1 MRIKG
6 TPDSC
11 KLTLKDEW
19 FIICNICVIICG
31 YFGFSQHAVI
41 QRGYERNGGECMSDT
56 EDRDDRDFDVLEDDQ
71 NTSDAPSTDKDD
83 DFDYLKE
90 IEAIEA
96 QERELEE
103 QRQKKKAE
111 LDKLRAEHAKEE
123 HKRSVQRKREMK
135 ERKKE
140 AEWLGEPFDDDVE
153 TVPVQKKKSKKGIA
167 AIVII
172 ILIAIGAGS
181 GYAYKMQMDKKTVA
195 DFEQKVASFQS
206 EKLDGRDF
214 GTHQSYFTDFMKE
227 CQDAIDAGDLKQIT
241 ELNKQW
247 SEVENT
253 YTTVAN
259 GKTSL
264 DAFVSG
270 MDQALSTYSIT
281 DTYKK
286 NYETLKKDAEK
297 AQKDCDYEKVSDF
310 QKQLDALATNLKA
323 DNMKAI
329 QNLKNDISS
338 TDLDKDYVSSDDQ
351 KKLDAYSK
359 KVDQY
364 TKEEDYAQAIN
375 TLNSWKKEV
384 VSIKK
389 SIEQQKAEEQARA
402 ESEAAAKRAAES
414 RAAESRAA
422 ESRAAESKA
431 ADTKKNQTSETK
443 NNSNSNNNNSSS
455 NGSSSGYVLP
465 NSSSSYLSAADVK
478 NLSSYQLMIAR
489 NEIYARH
496 GRKFNDSELQAYFNS
511 KSWYKGTVNPE
522 DFSTSV
528 FNDYEIQN
536 IELIQSYE

>member
-1 MRIKG
+1 M
-6 TPDSC
+6 
-11 KLTLKDEW
+11 
-19 FIICNICVIICG
+19 
-31 YFGFSQHAVI
+31 
-41 QRGYERNGGECMSDT
+41 
-56 EDRDDRDFDVLEDDQ
+56 
-71 NTSDAPSTDKDD
+71 
-83 DFDYLKE
+83 
-90 IEAIEA
+90 
-96 QERELEE
+96 
-103 QRQKKKAE
+103 
-111 LDKLRAEHAKEE
+111 
-123 HKRSVQRKREMK
+123 
-135 ERKKE
+135 
-140 AEWLGEPFDDDVE
+140 
-153 TVPVQKKKSKKGIA
+153 
-167 AIVII
+167 
-172 ILIAIGAGS
+172 
-181 GYAYKMQMDKKTVA
+181 
-195 DFEQKVASFQS
+195 
-206 EKLDGRDF
+206 
-214 GTHQSYFTDFMKE
+214 
-227 CQDAIDAGDLKQIT
+227 
-241 ELNKQW
+241 NKQW

-323 DNMKAI
+323 DNMKEI

-384 VSIKK
+384 ASIKK

-431 ADTKKNQTSETK
+431 AETKKNQTSETK

-465 NSSSSYLSAADVK
+465 NSSSSYLSASDVK